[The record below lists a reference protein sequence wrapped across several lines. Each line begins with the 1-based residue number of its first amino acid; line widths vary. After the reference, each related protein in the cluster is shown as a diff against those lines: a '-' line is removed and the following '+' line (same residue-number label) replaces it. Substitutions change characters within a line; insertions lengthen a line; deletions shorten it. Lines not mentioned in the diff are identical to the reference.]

1 MAITDRPM
9 FRGAASPQ
17 QAAQATAQAK
27 QGINDVMQSLNNEI
41 DGAQNYEQVMNAI
54 RGDEASVPE
63 RRAELAGI
71 VGRDDAMQ
79 TPESVLT
86 LVQPVVEMSTVDQ
99 GIGQLAQQQ
108 MQGEVSGPMAGG
120 IMDMPVQKFQ
130 EAGAVK
136 QATSAQLPELKTL
149 KEYYDETLPAIQ
161 AIYGGSDARDMA
173 RGAALFGIADRGLRL
188 AAGQSPAEAFA
199 GIGQDLA
206 QQAAGVSKA
215 EQAIKAA
222 ALQQAGTDRAADRKL
237 SGELIAKN
245 LENQRKLAEQT
256 PNSYI
261 VTKDVTINVPQ
272 ADGTTKP
279 TLVPMRTM
287 LSFTPADYAKLK
299 ANYPSLAQSL
309 VSATDKQKENLL
321 GQRTVLFPKA
331 VTFNGLE
338 YQPGTPYQ
346 VDISDIPEIEKLVGA
361 PLIDGSDALNALLKT
376 DTQTNYQVID
386 PEGIT
391 INGKSYKQGDTVA
404 LLPKTA
410 NLFEGRLAAAGAID
424 TQKVGPGQK
433 QENYRVLAPNG
444 VNIDGRTIASGD
456 EVMLTAAQA
465 ASVPVGSLQLVE
477 KAKTLKAF
485 VPEDNLLYDKDGTIS
500 IFPDRAAYETAIAS
514 GNFTKDNQN
523 KRFSTPQSLYK
534 WDGQTNEVRPTMNP
548 KEVKTA
554 VADGFTT
561 EKYTPQNDVRFKP
574 NGEATVF
581 DTKKPGALGTAISGG
596 FTLTSA
602 PTFDPKILYNVA
614 TGKADVARTAEDFVD
629 MVKNQGFTNIAPPV
643 VKGVNYDNDNNPMPY
658 DNELQRRA
666 AIENGFIYSNPD
678 RPGEF
683 KPETRFNDAGEKVV
697 SRTLQEFGDNMAKGF
712 YLTEKPEPGKIT
724 PASSR
729 RTLLTLQKP
738 ISDGTASPEQIS
750 EFQMAI
756 SVIQGN
762 PRLIYDGKEFK
773 AVGGAIPP
781 TVIDAVRSAKAKDPT
796 FDDMGLLAEPAVE
809 YTPDFPTL
817 IQPGVDYAEALGGSG
832 RFKQVIGRTADFLA
846 TFTPDFISS
855 KTPAALSS
863 ILTQRDTRAAADDI
877 FSLNTITITR
887 SLGSIAGKENA
898 TLIARIEALQPDP
911 YAFFT
916 DPAGAKSKV
925 ENMIVQLEAVVESS
939 KKIQSGSAYT
949 QTQRTQAAED
959 VADIEFLI
967 SQYRELAS
975 GLQVKGGLIDPK
987 DYIR

>member
-27 QGINDVMQSLNNEI
+27 QGINDVMQNLNNEI

-130 EAGAVK
+130 KAGAVK
-136 QATSAQLPELKTL
+136 QATSAQLPELPTL

-222 ALQQAGTDRAADRKL
+222 ALQQAGQDRAADRKL
-237 SGELIAKN
+237 TGELLAKN
-245 LENQRKLAEQT
+245 LENQRKLAEQV
-256 PNSYI
+256 PISYI
-261 VTKDVTINVPQ
+261 VTQDTTVNVPRE
-272 ADGTTKP
+272 DGTTVP

-287 LSFTPADYAKLK
+287 MSFTPADYNTLK
-299 ANYPSLAQSL
+299 QKYPTLAQNL
-309 VSATDKQKENLL
+309 VAATDTQKNALL

-331 VTFNGLE
+331 VEFGGLT
-338 YQPGTPYQ
+338 YKTGTPYQ
-346 VDISDIPEIEKLVGA
+346 VNTSDIPEIEKLVGA
-361 PLIDGSDALNALLKT
+361 PLIDGSNALATLLSPKPAP
-376 DTQTNYQVID
+376 TNF
-386 PEGIT
+386 
-391 INGKSYKQGDTVA
+391 VA
-404 LLPKTA
+404 LEDITV
-410 NLFEGRLAAAGAID
+410 NGRLIKKGEPVALSAEQANSPELSGKVAAAGTVD
-424 TQKVGPGQK
+424 TQKRDEGVAQF
-433 QENYRVLAPNG
+433 NFRVQTAFSS
-444 VNIDGRTIASGD
+444 DGRDFEVGD
-456 EVMLTAAQA
+456 EVSLTRAEANKA
-465 ASVPVGSLQLVE
+465 PTGALLEIE
-477 KAKTLKAF
+477 KGKTLKAY
-485 VPEDNLLYDKDGTIS
+485 VPEDNILYDANGGINVFQT
-500 IFPDRAAYETAIAS
+500 REEYTAAIKS

-523 KRFSTPQSLYK
+523 KSFSTPQYLYK

-581 DTKKPGALGTAISGG
+581 DTKKPGALATAISDG

-724 PASSR
+724 PASAR

-738 ISDGTASPEQIS
+738 ISDGVASPEQIA

-756 SVIQGN
+756 TVIQGN

-796 FDDMGLLAEPAVE
+796 FDDMGLLAEPPVE

-817 IQPGVDYAEALGGSG
+817 IQPGVDYSEALGGFG
-832 RFKQVIGRTADFLA
+832 RIKQAIGRTVDFLG
-846 TFTPDFISS
+846 TFSPFEF
-855 KTPAALSS
+855 SS

-911 YAFFT
+911 YSMFT
-916 DPAGAKSKV
+916 DPATAKSKIG
-925 ENMIVQLEAVVESS
+925 NMIVQLEAIVESS

-949 QTQRTQAAED
+949 QTQRTKAAED

-967 SQYRELAS
+967 SQYKELAQ
-975 GLQVKGGLIDPK
+975 GLQVQGGLIDPR